1 MSAAG
6 GCGNDADA
14 LSTQR
19 RGRHTGQLIA
29 GSEIENPLGAGG
41 DCAVDSLDPV
51 DRIDEDTLRKFART
65 VRVETA
71 TGRPAADEFDGL
83 GQCGVMEADFGVER
97 IEGRREDGTATLLT
111 LTLAGFLG
119 FDLFTTLLHA
129 CQLSGRPGENDAA
142 TAVADGEDSRALRRH
157 TLGKLGDD
165 GGETLGIDARDRN
178 HRLRG
183 GAGDDAA
190 ATADQAG
197 SSTDELCDGE
207 EFTVVVALRGY
218 GSRGQKALRVA
229 DDGSRRVTGYI
240 QTLSGE
246 CTQRRKLRE
255 EDAGE

>member
-1 MSAAG
+1 MS
-6 GCGNDADA
+6 
-14 LSTQR
+14 S
-19 RGRHTGQLIA
+19 
-29 GSEIENPLGAGG
+29 GSKDGAKT
-41 DCAVDSLDPV
+41 
-51 DRIDEDTLRKFART
+51 E
-65 VRVETA
+65 
-71 TGRPAADEFDGL
+71 
-83 GQCGVMEADFGVER
+83 
-97 IEGRREDGTATLLT
+97 TATLLT
-111 LTLAGFLG
+111 LTLASFFG

-207 EFTVVVALRGY
+207 EFTVVVSLRATAAVARRPCEWPMTAAG
-218 GSRGQKALRVA
+218 GLPATSRP
-229 DDGSRRVTGYI
+229 
-240 QTLSGE
+240 
-246 CTQRRKLRE
+246 
-255 EDAGE
+255 